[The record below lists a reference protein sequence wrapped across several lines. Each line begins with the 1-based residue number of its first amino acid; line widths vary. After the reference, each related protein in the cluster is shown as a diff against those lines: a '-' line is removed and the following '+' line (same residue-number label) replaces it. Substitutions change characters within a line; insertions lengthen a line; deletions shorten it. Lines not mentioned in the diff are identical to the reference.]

1 MGDSTVLEEKEMKL
15 LFITE
20 TGQMSLINGDHV
32 PRVGD
37 KVDMFYEPLPTVTSV
52 VWYPSDERM
61 QALSSQADVI
71 LTVR

>member
-1 MGDSTVLEEKEMKL
+1 MKL

-20 TGQMSLINGDHV
+20 TGQVAEVNWDHV

-52 VWYPSDERM
+52 VWHPSYERM
-61 QALSSQADVI
+61 QSLRNSKVDVI

>member
-1 MGDSTVLEEKEMKL
+1 MRL

-20 TGQMSLINGDHV
+20 TGQSALVNSEQV

-52 VWYPSDERM
+52 VWYPSEDRQQM
-61 QALSSQADVI
+61 LGIQADVI